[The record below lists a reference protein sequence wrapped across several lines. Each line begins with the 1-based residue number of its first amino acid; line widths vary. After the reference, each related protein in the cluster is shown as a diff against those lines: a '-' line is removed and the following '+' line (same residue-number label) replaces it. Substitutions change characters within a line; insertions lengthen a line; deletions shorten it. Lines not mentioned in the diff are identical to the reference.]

1 VLYLGDSLDCAFV
14 EKFGASTGKNR
25 VSVRALAD
33 VHVLDINLV
42 RPLVL
47 ADLTGPGLARVGAD
61 DRICKGDDYDLSQRW
76 ALRLHRHTRQVDGI
90 LYGSR
95 HDPSVR
101 SVALFDRASDA
112 VVCVGECPDLFD
124 QVRLEGLLERY
135 GFGLLGDLTTL
146 SGLVKNTPKR

>member
-1 VLYLGDSLDCAFV
+1 M
-14 EKFGASTGKNR
+14 
-25 VSVRALAD
+25 
-33 VHVLDINLV
+33 LDINLV

-47 ADLTGPGLARVGAD
+47 ADLTGPGLARIGAD

-76 ALRLHRHTRQVDGI
+76 ALRLHWHPRQVDGI

-101 SVALFDRASDA
+101 CVALFDRAGDA
-112 VVCVGECPDLFD
+112 AVCVGECADLFD

-135 GFGLLGDLTTL
+135 GFGLLGDLTAL
-146 SGLVKNTPKR
+146 SGIIKNTRRR